1 MRTRRSHSYA
11 DPVVNLLRARE
22 DARPPLV
29 VVSSSVAAAAAAA
42 AEGPGRDVRASA
54 ASRCT
59 TPMFIRAVRG
69 ALMTSFETGVCERMY
84 AQALPSS
91 LSSLPTALHVNSNEE
106 M

>member
-29 VVSSSVAAAAAAA
+29 VVSSSVAAAAAA
-42 AEGPGRDVRASA
+42 EGPSRDVRASA

-84 AQALPSS
+84 AQAYSAVVATHS
-91 LSSLPTALHVNSNEE
+91 PTC
-106 M
+106 

>member
-29 VVSSSVAAAAAAA
+29 VVSSSVAAAAA